1 MPDRDDKKR
10 EAPISYRPPG
20 ELRDEF
26 HARVERSGLTT
37 NAFLNKAV
45 FSTAPP
51 RQSRRPAAA
60 RIAITHTL
68 PPAAEIR
75 SAVDRIEALAGD
87 NPDIREATDAIRSAL
102 SEIRSAV
109 FKANGRQ
116 P

>member
-10 EAPISYRPPG
+10 EAPISYRPPSD
-20 ELRDEF
+20 LRDEF
-26 HARVERSGLTT
+26 RARVERSGLTT

-45 FSTAPP
+45 FNTDPP
-51 RQSRRPAAA
+51 RQSRRASAAQ
-60 RIAITHTL
+60 IAMTHAL

-75 SAVDRIEALAGD
+75 NAGDRIRAIAGD
-87 NPDIREATDAIRSAL
+87 HPEIAAALDDIDIAL
-102 SEIRSAV
+102 SEIRAAV

>member
-10 EAPISYRPPG
+10 EAPISYRPPS
-20 ELRDEF
+20 ELRGEF
-26 HARVERSGLTT
+26 RARVERSGLTT

-45 FSTAPP
+45 FNLDPP
-51 RQSRRPAAA
+51 RQSRKASAAQ
-60 RIAITHTL
+60 IAMTHAL

-75 SAVDRIEALAGD
+75 RAIERIEELAGD
-87 NPDIREATDAIRSAL
+87 NPEISEEATAIRAAL
-102 SEIRSAV
+102 TVIRSAV

>member
-1 MPDRDDKKR
+1 MTEKNDKKR
-10 EAPISYRPPG
+10 EAPISYRPPS

-26 HARVERSGLTT
+26 RARVERSGLTT
-37 NAFLNKAV
+37 NAFINKSV
-45 FSTAPP
+45 FNTDPP
-51 RQSRRPAAA
+51 RQSRRPSAAQ
-60 RIAITHTL
+60 IAMTHAL

-87 NPDIREATDAIRSAL
+87 NPDIAEATAAIHAAL
-102 SEIRSAV
+102 SEIRSAI